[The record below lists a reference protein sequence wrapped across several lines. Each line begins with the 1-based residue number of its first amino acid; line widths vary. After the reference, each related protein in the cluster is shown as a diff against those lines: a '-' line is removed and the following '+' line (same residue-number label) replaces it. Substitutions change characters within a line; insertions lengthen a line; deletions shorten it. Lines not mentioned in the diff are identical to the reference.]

1 MKVVNESFNKIKS
14 IFNVI
19 QGKIAFYPSIIAL
32 AGVLLA
38 IIITSVETLS
48 VSNFFQENFTS
59 LSIKSG
65 DTALTMISVCI
76 GGLISI
82 MVFSFSVV
90 MLLLSQAS
98 SNFSPRILPGLL
110 SDKKNQYVLGY
121 YLGAIVYL
129 MFILFSIQP
138 DANERA
144 IPSLSI
150 LIGVFITIFCLA
162 SFIYFI
168 HNMSQSIQIGNILE
182 KIFNKANRRLKILVE
197 KQYDEEGKLKV
208 NEEWKTYKINRCG
221 YFQNFSQKNILKICE
236 ENNIKVKI
244 LIPKGFFVLSND
256 DFLMTSKEI
265 DKKTL
270 DKILNNFNFSK
281 TELISDNYVLAFK
294 QITEIAVKAMSPG
307 INDPGTAINA
317 IDYLTEL
324 LSLRMQKNDTDIHKI
339 NVETLLELKTLNFK
353 KLIEDIVTS
362 LETYCMKDPIL
373 ATKIKSMLKY
383 LLDQKAYKEEYYL
396 AINTIIDS
404 LNKDYS

>member
-14 IFNVI
+14 IFNII

-38 IIITSVETLS
+38 IIITTLETTS
-48 VSNFFQENFTS
+48 VSNFLQENFTS

-110 SDKKNQYVLGY
+110 SDKKNQYILGY
-121 YLGAIVYL
+121 YLGAIIYL
-129 MFILFSIQP
+129 MFILFSIRP
-138 DANERA
+138 EASENS

-150 LIGVFITIFCLA
+150 LIGVFITIFCLG

-182 KIFNKANRRLKILVE
+182 KIFNQSKKRLKVLVE
-197 KQYDEEGKLKV
+197 KQYDEEGSLKV
-208 NEEWKTYKINRCG
+208 NKNWNTYKINRCG

-236 ENNIKVKI
+236 ENDTKIKI

-256 DFLMTSKEI
+256 DFLMSDKEI
-265 DKKTL
+265 DEKIL
-270 DKILNNFNFSK
+270 HKILNNFNFSK

-324 LSLRMQKNDTDIHKI
+324 LSLRMLKNDTDIHKF
-339 NVETLLELKTLNFK
+339 NDETLLEVKTLNFK

-362 LETYCMKDPIL
+362 LKTYCMQDPIL
-373 ATKIKSMLKY
+373 AIKIKNMINY
-383 LLDQKAYKEEYYL
+383 LLEQKAYKEEYYSVL
-396 AINTIIDS
+396 KNQINLLEKELS
-404 LNKDYS
+404 